1 MGRRRFRR
9 KDLKRPDEFISHGWQ
24 FLTWA
29 GENSQSLSW
38 GLVAVGVVALLMA
51 GASSIRAARVR
62 QANEDLGRAL
72 VEFRAGHYASAAT
85 QLAEVANRWQATA
98 AGQLA
103 ALYAANADLK
113 SDNLEAATGLLQ
125 DLVARRDWPPYLQQE
140 ALFDLGVALERKADS
155 ANAATRYQEAAAIDG
170 PYAGPAVLGE
180 ARCREL
186 LGEKDK
192 AQALYQRYA
201 HDFPDAAEAD
211 VVGAKLS
218 PAPAAS

>member
-29 GENSQSLSW
+29 AENSRRLSW
-38 GLVAVGVVALLMA
+38 GLAAVAVVALLIA
-51 GASSIRAARVR
+51 AAASIRSARVR

-72 VEFRAGHYASAAT
+72 VEFRAGHYGPAAT
-85 QLAEVANRWQATA
+85 ELAAVANRWKATA

-113 SDNLEAATGLLQ
+113 SDNIEAAIALLQ
-125 DLVARRDWPPYLQQE
+125 ELVGRRDWAPYLRQE

-155 ANAATRYQEAAAIDG
+155 ASAAARYQEAAAIDG
-170 PYAGPAVLGE
+170 PYAGPAVLAE
-180 ARCREL
+180 ARCRQS
-186 LGEKDK
+186 LGERDK
-192 AQALYQRYA
+192 VQALYQRYA
-201 HDFPDAAEAD
+201 HDFPDAAEAE
-211 VVGAKLS
+211 VVAAKLS
-218 PAPAAS
+218 QAQPAS